1 MEDEVILVDEKD
13 KVQGKEFKTAA
24 HEKGMLHRAFSIFI
38 YNTRGEVLLQ
48 QRALNKYHSP
58 GLWTNACCSHP
69 RPGETIEEAGKRR
82 LKEELGFETELERI
96 GNFVYRHEFENGLT
110 EYEFDHVL
118 AGEYEGLLI
127 PDYAEVM
134 GTDFKTIEQIKNEL
148 AGNPGNFTIWFP
160 EAFQKFVDWKNKKE
174 KDKER

>member
-1 MEDEVILVDEKD
+1 MEDEVILVDETD
-13 KVQGKEFKTAA
+13 KVQGTAFKTAA

-38 YNTRGEVLLQ
+38 YNPQGEVLLQ

-82 LKEELGFETELERI
+82 LKEELGCESELQLI
-96 GNFVYRHEFENGLT
+96 GNFVYRHKFENGLT

-127 PDYAEVM
+127 PDHDEVM
-134 GTDFKTIEQIKNEL
+134 GTEFKTVQQIKKEL
-148 AGNPGNFTIWFP
+148 DSNRDNFTIWFP
-160 EAFQKFVDWKNKKE
+160 QAFQKFLDWQKKKE
-174 KDKER
+174 R